1 MDAHRAV
8 QRVTAAVDQN
18 RDFAIELARELVRIP
33 TVNPKFEIAE
43 GLNCETE
50 AQRVVAGH
58 LADAGMTT
66 EQYDVFPGRPNVY
79 AYRDGGDERSLVLNG
94 HIDVVPVGD
103 LSTWSVDPFDAQ
115 VRDGRLYGRGSYD
128 MKAGVAAAVAAA
140 KAIHDSGVELQGRF
154 EVHSV
159 VDEEAG
165 GFGTQDLVGRGRAA
179 SAVIACEST
188 QGQVMRCQPG
198 LEWARVT
205 IRGLSAHSATRYNE
219 IYPQYDTRD
228 RARPGVNAAELA
240 SRFVTALGQLER
252 DRGRY
257 KTAHPLL
264 PPGITTMNPAAI
276 QVGAGIGP
284 DGLPVT
290 MTNPAITPDVAVI
303 DFSVKYLPT
312 ETSSQVRAEVEE
324 YIAYWAAQ
332 DTWLREHPPKIEWE
346 LHGLHFP
353 AFDTPA
359 DSLLVEAIR
368 RQRTALGWETVITG
382 CVGVCDGAF
391 YRPTGEPLIYGPL
404 GSGAHGA
411 DEWVDVESIV
421 DAAKV
426 YAAVAVDYCGLIN

>member
-1 MDAHRAV
+1 MNSAV
-8 QRVTAAVDQN
+8 RRVTAEVERN
-18 RDFAIELARELVRIP
+18 RDFLVGLARELVGIP
-33 TVNPKFEIAE
+33 TVNPKFQVAQGHNREAD
-43 GLNCETE
+43 
-50 AQRVVAGH
+50 AQRVIAGH

-66 EQYDVFPGRPNVY
+66 ERYDVFPDRPNVY
-79 AYRDGGDERSLVLNG
+79 GYREGGDERSLVLNG
-94 HIDVVPVGD
+94 HIDVVPAGD
-103 LSTWSVDPFDAQ
+103 LATWSVDPFGAEI
-115 VRDGRLYGRGSYD
+115 RDGRLYGRGSYD

-140 KAIHDSGVELQGRF
+140 KAIHASGVELEGRF

-165 GFGTQDLVGRGRAA
+165 GFGTKDLVGRGRTA
-179 SAVIACEST
+179 SAVLVCEPT
-188 QGQVMRCQPG
+188 QGQVQTCQPG

-205 IRGLSAHSATRYNE
+205 IRGLSAHSGWRYNE
-219 IYPQYDTRD
+219 IYPQYDTPD

-240 SRFVTALGQLER
+240 SRFVAALGQLER

-257 KTAHPLL
+257 KKAHPLL
-264 PPGITTMNPAAI
+264 PPGITTMNPAVV

-290 MTNPAITPDVAVI
+290 MTNPAITPDVGVV

-312 ETSSQVRAEVEE
+312 ETSEQVRAEVEE
-324 YIAYWAAQ
+324 YITHWAAQ
-332 DTWLREHPPKIEWE
+332 DTWLREHPPTVEWE

-359 DSLLVEAIR
+359 DSLVVDAIR
-368 RQRTALGWETVITG
+368 RQRTVLGKQTNISG

-391 YRPTGEPLIYGPL
+391 YRPTGALPLIHGPA
-404 GSGAHGA
+404 GSDAHGP

-421 DAAKV
+421 DVAKV
-426 YAAVAVDYCGLIN
+426 YAALAVEYCGVRD